1 MAKHMGRTFV
11 VRRDDSTEE
20 GGWCNSRGT
29 QPWWAQASFARLRL
43 VMMRKVT
50 ALGASALALDPA
62 PIGDDEEGL
71 GRSLRQGKRSWFS
84 FGNGL
89 SRCGARDP

>member
-1 MAKHMGRTFV
+1 
-11 VRRDDSTEE
+11 
-20 GGWCNSRGT
+20 
-29 QPWWAQASFARLRL
+29 

-62 PIGDDEEGL
+62 PIGDDEAGL
-71 GRSLRQGKRSWFS
+71 GRSLRQGKMSWFS